1 MACSGAARL
10 RPNAG
15 FRCGYTRAPPSDGK
29 QKPMPTPYP
38 IRSTAS
44 ILGRE
49 RAIVAM
55 VHLLPLPGSPRAA
68 LTPKEIARHA
78 VDEAKLLAAAGF
90 DAILIENMHDA
101 PYLARSVGP
110 EVVAAF
116 TRTACEIRAAVSV
129 PLGVQV
135 LAGAN
140 EAALAVALAAD
151 CSFIRA
157 EGFVFA
163 AVADEGILAEASAGP
178 LLRYRRALGAA
189 AERIAIFCDIK
200 KKHTANAITSDTS
213 LADHAHAAQFFG
225 ADGVIVTGT
234 ATGIATPISDLS
246 AARKSCGIPVIAG
259 SGATASSVRE
269 ALSVAD
275 AVIVGS
281 DLKQGGVWSNELDHA
296 RVDGFVR
303 AAKG

>member
-1 MACSGAARL
+1 M
-10 RPNAG
+10 
-15 FRCGYTRAPPSDGK
+15 T
-29 QKPMPTPYP
+29 TPYP
-38 IRSTAS
+38 ARPTAS

-55 VHLLPLPGSPRAA
+55 VHLAPLPGSPRAGR
-68 LTPKEIARHA
+68 TPAEIARLA
-78 VDEAKLLAAAGF
+78 VDEARTLASAGF
-90 DAILIENMHDA
+90 DAILLENMHDA

-116 TRTACEIRAAVSV
+116 TRAACEVRAAVSV
-129 PLGVQV
+129 PLGIQV

-151 CSFIRA
+151 CAFIRA

-163 AVADEGILAEASAGP
+163 AVADEGLLAEASAGP
-178 LLRYRRALGAA
+178 LLRYRRLLGEAA
-189 AERIAIFCDIK
+189 GRIAILADIK
-200 KKHTANAITSDTS
+200 KKHTAHAITADTS
-213 LADHAHAAQFFG
+213 LADHAHAAEFFG
-225 ADGVIVTGT
+225 ADGVIVTGN

-246 AARKSCGIPVIAG
+246 AARKGCKLPVLAG

-269 ALSVAD
+269 VLSVAD
-275 AVIVGS
+275 GVIVGS
-281 DLKQGGVWSNELDHA
+281 DLKQGGVWSNELDRA
-296 RVDGFVR
+296 RIDAFVR

>member
-1 MACSGAARL
+1 
-10 RPNAG
+10 
-15 FRCGYTRAPPSDGK
+15 
-29 QKPMPTPYP
+29 MPTPYP
-38 IRSTAS
+38 PRPVSTV
-44 ILGRE
+44 LGRD

-55 VHLLPLPGSPRAA
+55 VHLQPLPGSPRAA
-68 LTPKEIARHA
+68 LTPKEVARHA
-78 VDEAKLLAAAGF
+78 VEEAKVLAAAGF
-90 DAILIENMHDA
+90 DAILLENMHDA

-116 TRTACEIRAAVSV
+116 TRAACEVRAAVGV

-163 AVADEGILAEASAGP
+163 AVADEGLLAEASAGP
-178 LLRYRRALGAA
+178 LLRYRRALGPA
-189 AERIAIFCDIK
+189 AEKIAVFCDIK

-246 AARKSCGIPVIAG
+246 AARKSCGIPVLAG

-281 DLKQGGVWSNELDHA
+281 DLKHGGVWSNELDRA
-296 RVDGFVR
+296 RVDAFVR

>member
-1 MACSGAARL
+1 MTL
-10 RPNAG
+10 V
-15 FRCGYTRAPPSDGK
+15 
-29 QKPMPTPYP
+29 
-38 IRSTAS
+38 TA
-44 ILGRE
+44 
-49 RAIVAM
+49 
-55 VHLLPLPGSPRAA
+55 
-68 LTPKEIARHA
+68 
-78 VDEAKLLAAAGF
+78 
-90 DAILIENMHDA
+90 
-101 PYLARSVGP
+101 
-110 EVVAAF
+110 EVV
-116 TRTACEIRAAVSV
+116 RAVRIPV
-129 PLGVQV
+129 GVQV
-135 LAGAN
+135 LSHAAS
-140 EAALAVALAAD
+140 AALAVAHASGAG
-151 CSFIRA
+151 FIRV

-163 AVADEGILAEASAGP
+163 SVSDEGLVNDACASR
-178 LLRYRRALGAA
+178 LLRDRTRLGAQGI
-189 AERIAIFCDIK
+189 RIYADLR
-200 KKHTANAITSDTS
+200 KKHSSHAIT
-213 LADHAHAAQFFG
+213 ADLTMTDWVEAAHFFG